1 MHRTDMAPS
10 PINLVTTWVVYLLRM
25 CQRGVLLF
33 SCCGSIVVVCLYK
46 IKRKTVSG
54 KKGKVGDYSKVNDG
68 LGSKNGKGKIYPI
81 MKPFWLLMLL
91 KRRLAGPSECPGKRK
106 GIHCEVSF

>member
-33 SCCGSIVVVCLYK
+33 SCCGVPLQNLPEILQSNPPQTIVGQFVVVAMRVL
-46 IKRKTVSG
+46 
-54 KKGKVGDYSKVNDG
+54 
-68 LGSKNGKGKIYPI
+68 
-81 MKPFWLLMLL
+81 
-91 KRRLAGPSECPGKRK
+91 
-106 GIHCEVSF
+106 